1 MPANPIYSKED
12 VDSALAA
19 LLDEN
24 IDITPASLAYRLGA
38 QRSTVT
44 RSEER
49 LKAVEEAA
57 KEQKRLRNIVAN
69 NKSSAET
76 LIAKLVRRDAM
87 IAHLERR
94 IEILTAS
101 HRAMLMAV
109 GEAGGIA
116 AWRQFFSSWDAVRK
130 ELEELSAADQLGE
143 GDASTSA
150 TEGSWGAQHDVS

>member
-1 MPANPIYSKED
+1 MPANPDYSKEN
-12 VDSALAA
+12 VDLALAA

-49 LKAVEEAA
+49 LKAVDEAA
-57 KEQKRLRNIVAN
+57 TEQKRLRNVVAD

-76 LIAKLVRRDAM
+76 LIAKLAQRDAA
-87 IAHLERR
+87 IASLERR
-94 IEILTAS
+94 VEILIAS

-109 GEAGGIA
+109 GEVGGIA
-116 AWRQFFSSWDAVRK
+116 AWRKFFSNWDGVRK
-130 ELEELSAADQLGE
+130 ELEEMCAEDQLDE
-143 GDASTSA
+143 DDPS
-150 TEGSWGAQHDVS
+150 E

>member
-1 MPANPIYSKED
+1 MPANPDYSKEN
-12 VDSALAA
+12 VDLALAA

-49 LKAVEEAA
+49 LKAVEKAA
-57 KEQKRLRNIVAN
+57 TEQKRLRNVAAD

-76 LIAKLVRRDAM
+76 LIAKLAQRDAA
-87 IAHLERR
+87 IASLERR
-94 IEILTAS
+94 VEILIAS

-109 GEAGGIA
+109 GEVGGIA
-116 AWRQFFSSWDAVRK
+116 AWRKFFSKWDGVRK
-130 ELEELSAADQLGE
+130 ELEEMCAMDQLNE
-143 GDASTSA
+143 ADPS
-150 TEGSWGAQHDVS
+150 E